1 MEFKVTHQ
9 ARKKLHGLLSELYNA
24 RDKAFG
30 NGRLVRNLFE
40 RIIEKQANRIAD
52 ITPLTEKI
60 LSTISKDD
68 VPDKEELE

>member
-1 MEFKVTHQ
+1 MTDP
-9 ARKKLHGLLSELYNA
+9 ARKKLLELLRKLYEQRTKN
-24 RDKAFG
+24 FG

-60 LSTISKDD
+60 LCSITKQDIPENEDMF
-68 VPDKEELE
+68 